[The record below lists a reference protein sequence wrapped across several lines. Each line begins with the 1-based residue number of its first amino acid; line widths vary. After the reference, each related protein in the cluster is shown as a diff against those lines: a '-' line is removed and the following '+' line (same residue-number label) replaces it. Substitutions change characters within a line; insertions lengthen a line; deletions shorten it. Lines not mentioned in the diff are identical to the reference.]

1 MSGTLT
7 SKQLT
12 LCVLAVVLSG
22 LLLGSVSIIYPFGRD
37 QGIYAY
43 IGKLILNGK
52 IDYKYSYNLRP
63 PGIHYV
69 FALSQFMM
77 GESMLNMR
85 VFDMCW
91 QILTACVIF
100 LLAFRTTK
108 SRTASIF
115 AAVLY
120 LFLYYRLDYWHTM
133 QTDGFMNLPFGLA
146 ILFFMKAFNEKSR
159 TKFLFSGCM
168 FAVTLLFKFTIIL
181 FLPLLVIMI
190 LSSSSF
196 ANLRVKTIAG
206 FFSGF
211 GIILVLVSGYY
222 YLNNAFSEFID
233 IQFNQIPH
241 YAKIGYETQPFTFG
255 FSNVVRLFTASVYTP
270 LIAFSAV
277 AYVYL
282 IRGRM
287 ISVDTMLILVWTI
300 ACFASLIVQWK
311 FFFYQFLI
319 IIPPLLIGTA
329 FFVSIMLEN
338 FYRRSPKLIG
348 TGFMAAALLY
358 LLISAKPYYSSYPEF
373 VGYLR
378 GNVQLKELY
387 SNSTTSDSVFTIKK
401 TFEAVDFVNGNSKSG
416 DKIYIWG
423 IEPLIYYL
431 SGHDCA
437 SRFIYN
443 TPLCWKGGDEKYR
456 LEFMNEI
463 NADKP
468 HLILVAKRDPMLHI
482 TGYNE
487 SSEQMLPRFPEF
499 KSLVDKKYHHIND
512 VAEFAFYKLNDVN

>member
-1 MSGTLT
+1 MM
-7 SKQLT
+7 
-12 LCVLAVVLSG
+12 LCMLAVVLSG
-22 LLLGSVSIIYPFGRD
+22 IILGSVSIVYPFGRD

-91 QILTACVIF
+91 QVLTACVIF

-108 SRTASIF
+108 SRTASVI

-120 LFLYYRLDYWHTM
+120 IFLYYRLDYWHTM
-133 QTDGFMNLPFGLA
+133 QTDGFMNLPFTLT
-146 ILFFMKAFNEKSR
+146 ILFFMKACDENSR

-168 FAVTLLFKFTIIL
+168 FAITLLFKFTIIL
-181 FLPLLVIMI
+181 FLPLLVITI
-190 LSSSSF
+190 LTSGSF
-196 ANLRVKTIAG
+196 ANMRVKTIAG

-211 GIILVLVSGYY
+211 GVILLLVLGYY

-241 YAKIGYETQPFTFG
+241 YARIGFETESSG
-255 FSNVVRLFTASVYTP
+255 FVLSNVVRLFTASVYTP
-270 LIAFSAV
+270 LIAFSV
-277 AYVYL
+277 IAYVYL
-282 IRGRM
+282 IRKRM
-287 ISVDTMLILVWTI
+287 MSGDTMLILIWTI
-300 ACFASLIVQWK
+300 TCFASLIIQWK
-311 FFFYQFLI
+311 FFLYHFLI
-319 IIPPLLIGTA
+319 IIPPLVICTA
-329 FFVSIMLEN
+329 LFVSILVEK
-338 FYRRSPKLIG
+338 FYRKSPKLIG
-348 TGFMAAALLY
+348 AGFVVVVILF
-358 LLISAKPYYSSYPEF
+358 LLISARPYYSSYPDF
-373 VGYLR
+373 VSYLR
-378 GNVQLKELY
+378 GNAQLKDLY
-387 SNSTTSDSVFTIKK
+387 IKYGITSDSVFTIKK
-401 TFEAVDFVNGNSKSG
+401 TFEAVDFVNGNSKPA

-423 IEPLIYYL
+423 IEPLIYYI

-437 SRFIYN
+437 SRFTYN
-443 TPLCWKGGDEKYR
+443 TPLYWKGGNEMYR
-456 LEFMNEI
+456 QEFMNEI
-463 NADKP
+463 SAGKP

-487 SSEQMLPRFPEF
+487 SSEQMLERFPEF
-499 KSLVDKKYHHIND
+499 KSLMDKKYHHISD
-512 VAEFAFYKLNDVN
+512 VAEFAFYKLNDAN